1 MRAARVVLILVIAL
15 LLVGAAAVWQRN
27 RQAATAASLE
37 GILDETLRAGTAEPV
52 EARGRTRVLVG
63 SAWQDSPMGL
73 RQAGGRALISLGQRP
88 GAVEL
93 LDDGERLW
101 RLEAS
106 PTVLGPSSRRIDWSL
121 LRRNYELR
129 RAPTRTLA
137 GLEATGV
144 RLVNRRTR
152 RVAEDFW
159 VCVPLR
165 LVLAR
170 RSYDA
175 DGHLVSETEIAEALE
190 WPPTPVT
197 PALDAAVGRLPKP
210 APDESLTDSEFADRA
225 GFSPLRPAYVPSGY
239 QEIGLFAHTCPHGR
253 TYAEVRYYDGLRVL
267 SVFERPGGGPG
278 GGGGG
283 LGQGRGW
290 RHGQGRDM
298 ESSEPSL
305 VDEGQAKTVRVRR
318 GGHRIFVTG
327 DLTQEEILRVVNSMP

>member
-1 MRAARVVLILVIAL
+1 MRAVRVLLILVAIVA
-15 LLVGAAAVWQRN
+15 VGATSVLYRVRQR
-27 RQAATAASLE
+27 ATTAHLESL
-37 GILDETLRAGTAEPV
+37 LDETLRAGTAAPV
-52 EARGRTRVLVG
+52 EARGWTRVLVG
-63 SAWQDSPMGL
+63 SAWQDSPMGV
-73 RQAGGRALISLGQRP
+73 RQAGGRALISLGRRP
-88 GAVEL
+88 GAVEV

-101 RLEAS
+101 RLDAT
-106 PTVLGPSSRRIDWSL
+106 PTVLGPSSRRIDWSV
-121 LRRNYELR
+121 LRQNYEVR

-152 RVAEDFW
+152 RIAEGFW
-159 VCVPLR
+159 ICVPLR
-165 LVLAR
+165 LVLSR

-175 DGHLVSETEIAEALE
+175 DGHLVSETEIAEVLE
-190 WPPTPVT
+190 WPPTPVM
-197 PALDAAVGRLPKP
+197 PALDAAVSRLPKP
-210 APDESLTDSEFADRA
+210 APDESLTDAEFADRA
-225 GFSPLRPAYVPSGY
+225 GFSPLRPVYVPSGY

-253 TYAEVRYYDGLRVL
+253 TYAEARYFDGLRVL

-305 VDEGQAKTVRVRR
+305 VDEGQAKTVRARR
-318 GGHRIFVTG
+318 GRHRVFVTG
-327 DLTQEEILRVVNSMP
+327 DLTQEEILRVVNSIP